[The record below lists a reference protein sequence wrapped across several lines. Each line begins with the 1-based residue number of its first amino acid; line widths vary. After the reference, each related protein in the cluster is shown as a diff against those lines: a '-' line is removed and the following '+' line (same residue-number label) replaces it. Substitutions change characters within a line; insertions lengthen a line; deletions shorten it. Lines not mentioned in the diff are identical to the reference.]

1 MQSGDFI
8 WGSNSVVLNQSMM
21 LLQGY
26 RLNGKAAYLQAAQS
40 GLDYVLGRNAV
51 GTSFVTGFGARS
63 AQHPHHRPSVADGVV
78 APVPGFLVGGPQP
91 GQQDKGDCRSSYPSA
106 VPAKSWLDDG
116 CSYASNEI
124 AINWNAP
131 LVYVTAALQALTPPA
146 PAK

>member
-1 MQSGDFI
+1 MQTADYV
-8 WGSNSVVLNQSMM
+8 WGSSAVALNQAMM
-21 LLQGY
+21 LVQGY
-26 RLNGKAAYLQAAQS
+26 RLKGKPEYLSAAQS

-51 GTSFVTGFGARS
+51 DTSFVTGYGARS
-63 AQHPHHRPSVADGVV
+63 AQHPHHRPSVADGVA

-91 GQQDKGDCRSSYPSA
+91 GQQDKGDCRASYASPL
-106 VPAKSWLDDG
+106 PAKSWLDDA

-131 LVYVTAALQALTPPA
+131 LVYVSAAIQALTPPK